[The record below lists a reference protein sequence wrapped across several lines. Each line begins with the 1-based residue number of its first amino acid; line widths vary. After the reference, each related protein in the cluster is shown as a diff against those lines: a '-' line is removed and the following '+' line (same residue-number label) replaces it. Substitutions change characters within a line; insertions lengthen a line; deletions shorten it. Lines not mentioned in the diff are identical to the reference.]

1 MTNGKSKKAKK
12 RLLIVASVVI
22 ILAIV
27 ITALNLISLQN
38 LLKKGEAYSG
48 LEIKNQLTP
57 QKDENG
63 YWYFTT
69 DGDFKVMHL
78 TDIHIGSGWMCHG
91 RDKKTLNAVATMIT
105 KEKPDLVIAHHSAP
119 MSHLCLIAV
128 KKRFSDIK
136 TIAKTVHKNGGILI
150 VEGLHALNPIIF
162 ETLPQESLFKIYISI
177 ICH

>member
-27 ITALNLISLQN
+27 ITGLNLISLQN

-69 DGDFKVMHL
+69 DEDFKIMHL
-78 TDIHIGSGWMCHG
+78 TDIHIGGGFLSKEV
-91 RDKKTLNAVATMIT
+91 DEKALNAVATMIT
-105 KEKPDLVIAHHSAP
+105 KEKPDLVIATGLKHWMLP
-119 MSHLCLIAV
+119 YLAV
-128 KKRFSDIK
+128 
-136 TIAKTVHKNGGILI
+136 L
-150 VEGLHALNPIIF
+150 
-162 ETLPQESLFKIYISI
+162 
-177 ICH
+177 